1 MYSYISML
9 IDMLVEIKNLFKAE
23 FAKTT
28 MKAHTGDVIYKI
40 YTAFFL

>member
-1 MYSYISML
+1 
-9 IDMLVEIKNLFKAE
+9 MLVEIQNLFKAE

-40 YTAFFL
+40 YTAFFCEEGLKPTH